1 MPYFHKQP
9 LTEFTHAD
17 AGRCTLVGYPGNVYK
32 IEDRLDGSGH
42 AAAFISRHSLDSKTT
57 SQAQALVNT
66 GITAFNNLGIV
77 LGGDSITQ
85 GSITLE

>member
-1 MPYFHKQP
+1 MPYFLRQP
-9 LTEFTHAD
+9 GFKFTHAD

-32 IEDRLDGSGH
+32 IEDRSDGSGH